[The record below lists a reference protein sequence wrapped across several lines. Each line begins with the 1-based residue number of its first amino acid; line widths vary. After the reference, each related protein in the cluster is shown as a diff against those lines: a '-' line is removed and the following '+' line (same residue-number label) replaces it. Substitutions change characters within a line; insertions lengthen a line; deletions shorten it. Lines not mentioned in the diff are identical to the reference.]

1 MLEAR
6 RRARQQEQEEA
17 LAKELERRTREEE
30 GRRLAVQRICDEDP
44 SLRELQSKLR
54 LAYVAKE
61 RLGQLEEK
69 REVVARSKEEQAA
82 EDRRLEE
89 ARRAAIAADAAR
101 EEQAKAAREAAAR
114 QLQQQLH
121 DKVRAPRTACVVVR
135 PSLLTTAP
143 AHPSAASARLHRRA
157 GGRRA
162 RAQHGRRHPVADP
175 RGG

>member
-1 MLEAR
+1 MESR

-30 GRRLAVQRICDEDP
+30 GKRLAVQRICDEDP
-44 SLRELQSKLR
+44 SLRELQTKLR

-69 REVVARSKEEQAA
+69 RVAVTRTREEIAA

-89 ARRAAIAADAAR
+89 ARQAAVAAEAAR

-121 DKVRAPRTACVVVR
+121 DKVCDVGAP
-135 PSLLTTAP
+135 LLQEC
-143 AHPSAASARLHRRA
+143 R
-157 GGRRA
+157 
-162 RAQHGRRHPVADP
+162 
-175 RGG
+175 

>member
-1 MLEAR
+1 MESR

-30 GRRLAVQRICDEDP
+30 GKRLAVQRICDEDP
-44 SLRELQSKLR
+44 SLRELQTKLR

-69 REVVARSKEEQAA
+69 RVAVTRTREEIAA

-89 ARRAAIAADAAR
+89 ARQAAVAAEAAR

-121 DKVRAPRTACVVVR
+121 DKVCDGGAP
-135 PSLLTTAP
+135 LLQE
-143 AHPSAASARLHRRA
+143 SR
-157 GGRRA
+157 
-162 RAQHGRRHPVADP
+162 
-175 RGG
+175 